1 MSAVC
6 VVTFCA
12 KYKDGRPGEVA
23 QRGRRSEELGSEG
36 LEPCGGNQS
45 YGLSS
50 QNYKTVKNNSEM
62 QANNVTS

>member
-12 KYKDGRPGEVA
+12 KYKDGRTGEVA

-50 QNYKTVKNNSEM
+50 QNYKTVKK
-62 QANNVTS
+62 